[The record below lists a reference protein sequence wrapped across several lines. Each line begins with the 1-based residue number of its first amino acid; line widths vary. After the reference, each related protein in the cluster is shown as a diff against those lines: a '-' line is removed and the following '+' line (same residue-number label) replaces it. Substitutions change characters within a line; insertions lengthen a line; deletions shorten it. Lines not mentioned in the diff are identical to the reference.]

1 MNLTRLSDGNGD
13 LRTTKALGPSRKE
26 HSDFQFF
33 FFNVAKLYIT
43 GLWFIEQSGGKPQL
57 SPACF
62 KQEILQT
69 VVQYLY
75 LDAFP
80 KPPWTTDKCV

>member
-1 MNLTRLSDGNGD
+1 MVIYGRP
-13 LRTTKALGPSRKE
+13 KHLGQAGKNIPTSN
-26 HSDFQFF
+26 FF

-62 KQEILQT
+62 KQEILQS